1 MGGDSLKATVLLSR
15 INKEFEVYIP
25 LVQILHLQT
34 IAQLAAHVKGGRKRK
49 FEPLV
54 RADLQ
59 PFYPVSPA
67 QKRMYVLDQLGGGAA
82 YHVSGQLHIEGELHV
97 SRFIDAV
104 KEVFHGM
111 NPFGR
116 ILR

>member
-34 IAQLAAHVKGGRKRK
+34 IAQLAAHVKGGQKRK

-54 RADLQ
+54 PADLQ

-67 QKRMYVLDQLGGGAA
+67 QKECMCWINWVEVQRIMYRVNC
-82 YHVSGQLHIEGELHV
+82 I
-97 SRFIDAV
+97 
-104 KEVFHGM
+104 
-111 NPFGR
+111 
-116 ILR
+116 